1 MKGPRLHR
9 SVLSGQ
15 ACRGGAEN
23 CQRAQHRMGIRQKG
37 EVSQTILP
45 SPANENWETI
55 WGCLGESPASHGP
68 WGGGVA
74 TRQNAEPLPNENQ
87 FPLPSSTLICRASEL
102 AGLTFSARS
111 PSAGSVGCLT
121 ACPTPQTQNSPQR
134 SIWHFA
140 RLRTPPRAISESCS
154 AQFQAGQAL
163 VHFAANRKRHG
174 LFAALKSPCT
184 RYHRC

>member
-23 CQRAQHRMGIRQKG
+23 CQRAQHRMSIRQKG
-37 EVSQTILP
+37 EVSRTILP

-111 PSAGSVGCLT
+111 PSAGGVGCLT
-121 ACPTPQTQNSPQR
+121 ACPTPQNAEISPTKHLAFCQTAYPSASHLRILLSSIPGWPGASPLRSKQEAPR
-134 SIWHFA
+134 SICG
-140 RLRTPPRAISESCS
+140 S
-154 AQFQAGQAL
+154 
-163 VHFAANRKRHG
+163 
-174 LFAALKSPCT
+174 
-184 RYHRC
+184 